1 MRKLLILLGVIFCI
15 DPSSLLRVKGIHAT
29 PFQGREIYRT
39 DDRRGFFIVLTG
51 QPLTMA
57 EVAGTAKIR
66 TNTLRKADNCGV
78 GKVKIPIATP
88 TPILRIN
95 DGNPINYLSLRQIS
109 NYDCANGELTSNA
122 YNPASRTVY
131 IANFEPEEEFI
142 SRIEREEVKK
152 VALNNCGWGLVFLAA
167 GEGPL
172 YFKGQQYRYFD
183 LLRTVRPPVCRK
195 INGAYITYFA
205 IPLGQ

>member
-1 MRKLLILLGVIFCI
+1 MRKLLILLGVIFF
-15 DPSSLLRVKGIHAT
+15 SEGINAT

-39 DDRRGFFIVLTG
+39 DDQRGFFIVLTG

-57 EVAGTAKIR
+57 EVAGTARIR

-78 GKVKIPIATP
+78 GRVKIPEATP
-88 TPILRIN
+88 APILRID
-95 DGNPINYLSLRQIS
+95 DGNPINYLSLPTIN
-109 NYDCANGELTSNA
+109 NYDCSEGELGNNA
-122 YNPASRTVY
+122 YNPATRTVY
-131 IANFEPEEEFI
+131 IANLEPQGEFI
-142 SRIEREEVKK
+142 SRIQREEVKK
-152 VALNNCGWGLVFLAA
+152 VALNNCGWGLVFMAA
-167 GEGPL
+167 GDGPL

>member
-15 DPSSLLRVKGIHAT
+15 DPSALLRVKGISAT

-51 QPLTMA
+51 QPLTTA
-57 EVAGTAKIR
+57 EVAGTARIR

-78 GKVKIPIATP
+78 GRVKIPEATP
-88 TPILRIN
+88 APILRID
-95 DGNPINYLSLRQIS
+95 DGNPINYLSLPTIN
-109 NYDCANGELTSNA
+109 NYDCSEGGLGNNA
-122 YNPASRTVY
+122 YNPATRTVY
-131 IANFEPEEEFI
+131 IANLEPQGEFI
-142 SRIEREEVKK
+142 SRIQREEVKK

-167 GEGPL
+167 GDGPL

-183 LLRTVRPPVCRK
+183 LLKTVRPPVCRK
-195 INGAYITYFA
+195 INGAYVTYFA

>member
-15 DPSSLLRVKGIHAT
+15 DPSSLLRVKGISAT
-29 PFQGREIYRT
+29 PFQGQQIYRT
-39 DDRRGFFIVLTG
+39 DDRRGDFIVLTG

-57 EVAGTAKIR
+57 EVSGTDKIQ
-66 TNTLRKADNCGV
+66 TDTLRKADYCGV
-78 GKVKIPIATP
+78 GKVKIPEATP
-88 TPILRIN
+88 APILRIN

-122 YNPASRTVY
+122 YNPTSRTVY

-142 SRIEREEVKK
+142 SRIEREEVRR
-152 VALNNCGWGLVFLAA
+152 VALNNCGWGLVPMKY
-167 GEGPL
+167 GDGTV
-172 YFKGQQYRYFD
+172 YFKGQQYRYSQ

-195 INGAYITYFA
+195 VNGAYITYFA